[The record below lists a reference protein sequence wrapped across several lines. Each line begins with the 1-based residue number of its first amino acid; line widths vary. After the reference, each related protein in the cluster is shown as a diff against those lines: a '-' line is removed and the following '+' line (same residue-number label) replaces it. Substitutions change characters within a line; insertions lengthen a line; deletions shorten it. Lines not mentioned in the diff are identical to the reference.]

1 MCYIVTYSCY
11 YLNSTR
17 GLKGFE
23 RLSHWPPSLPRESH
37 DNIFITSFGDVS
49 YCIINLIAGILS
61 PYQTWIFH
69 ATVNSI
75 SFTTFTELE
84 IEYLSYFLC
93 AFVPTESWERRC
105 GILCSQ
111 WEQATVM
118 PGMAWTSI
126 CLNIFAKLCVHILS
140 IWMRW
145 CICDFLKKNSYCK
158 TI

>member
-1 MCYIVTYSCY
+1 MRD
-11 YLNSTR
+11 YLIGLPLYLEKRST
-17 GLKGFE
+17 
-23 RLSHWPPSLPRESH
+23 
-37 DNIFITSFGDVS
+37 DNIFITSLGDVS
-49 YCIINLIAGILS
+49 YCIISLIAGILS

-111 WEQATVM
+111 WEQATVL
-118 PGMAWTSI
+118 PLEWHEPACGLI
-126 CLNIFAKLCVHILS
+126 FFAKLCVHILS

-145 CICDFLKKNSYCK
+145 CICDFFFKK
-158 TI
+158 